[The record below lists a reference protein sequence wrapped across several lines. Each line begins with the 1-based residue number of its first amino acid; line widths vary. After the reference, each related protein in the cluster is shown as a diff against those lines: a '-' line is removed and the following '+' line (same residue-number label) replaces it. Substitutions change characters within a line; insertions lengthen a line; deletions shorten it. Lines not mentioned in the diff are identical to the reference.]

1 MHEDRAECK
10 RPSYVACFIWPPWP
24 VRVAPKLLITWR
36 MTLLGE
42 IQILLE
48 RTYGPTGV
56 NFEDFLLSQQRSRAL
71 SEMAGPSAA
80 QISDLGRVF
89 LRIMEGKLRLG
100 IHYDPSV
107 VEALEKNNPACG
119 LNDENILPFMV
130 FLEELDHAVH
140 AALKFRE
147 GVRNIHSEGFVRD
160 LELQAKIDAYLILQK
175 YCAFFNKPQRLTD
188 ADRRWL
194 RACVFDR
201 ERSAFEEPLLAE
213 RYHETNRLAR
223 RYVRHLDS
231 LSRTRRTTEIR
242 RFRKFSYGQ
251 KRDRVAVVCA
261 R

>member
-1 MHEDRAECK
+1 M
-10 RPSYVACFIWPPWP
+10 
-24 VRVAPKLLITWR
+24 

-48 RTYGPTGV
+48 RTYGETGV
-56 NFEDFLLSQQRSRAL
+56 NFEDFLLSAQRGRAL
-71 SEMAGPSAA
+71 SEMAGASAA

-89 LRIMEGKLRLG
+89 LRIVDGKLRLG

-119 LNDENILPFMV
+119 LDDNNIIPFMV

-147 GVRNIHSEGFVRD
+147 GVRDIHSEGFVRD
-160 LELQAKIDAYLILQK
+160 LELQAKVDTYLILQK

-194 RACVFDR
+194 KACVFDR
-201 ERSAFEEPLLAE
+201 ENGDFDDPLLAE

-223 RYVRHLDS
+223 RYVRHLDQ
-231 LSRTRRTTEIR
+231 LSKARRTTEIR
-242 RFRKFSYGQ
+242 RFRKLNYEQ
-251 KRDRVAVVCA
+251 KRGRIASVNA